1 MASSVSPSISPSV
14 SPSLSP
20 SISPSVSPS
29 ASISPS
35 VSPSLSP
42 SYEPTFVV
50 THLVHDRGN
59 TIKLVKM
66 TLSKYTTDGI
76 PITAGE
82 CGLRRL
88 RALIPPGSV
97 QGYPLWWDQLH
108 SKLLIYS
115 AVGVQM
121 TNDADTVSGYVI
133 YCLAI
138 GY

>member
-1 MASSVSPSISPSV
+1 MASSVSPSVSPST

-20 SISPSVSPS
+20 SI
-29 ASISPS
+29 
-35 VSPSLSP
+35 SPSLSP

-59 TIKLVKM
+59 TIKLVKI
-66 TLSKYTTDGI
+66 TLSRYTTDGI

-88 RALIPPGSV
+88 RSLIPPGSC

-108 SKLLIYS
+108 SKLLAYK
-115 AVGVQM
+115 AVGTQM
-121 TNDADTVSGYVI
+121 DNDASTLSGMII
-133 YCLAI
+133 YALAI